1 MADGCGDKLVSGV
14 DMRVLYLIKRS
25 LLLLVM
31 ISKTNVSCFNGF
43 YLPYPEYIII
53 RRKTIV

>member
-14 DMRVLYLIKRS
+14 DMRVLYLS

-43 YLPYPEYIII
+43 YQPYPEYIII